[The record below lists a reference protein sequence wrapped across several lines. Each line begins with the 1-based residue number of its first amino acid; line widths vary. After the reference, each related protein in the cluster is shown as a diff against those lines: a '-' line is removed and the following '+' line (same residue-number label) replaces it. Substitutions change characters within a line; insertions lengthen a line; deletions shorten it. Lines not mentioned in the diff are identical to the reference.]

1 MIRLWKTVYGYTYDH
16 ARIISLEFCAFY
28 SYNKIE
34 TSYSQEVWIWH
45 ILKEIWK
52 KRYYRYPV
60 NMQPFLSLVQG
71 KWEKTSFTSTDA

>member
-1 MIRLWKTVYGYTYDH
+1 MIRLWKTVYGYNMITPHY
-16 ARIISLEFCAFY
+16 SLEFCVFY

-34 TSYSQEVWIWH
+34 TNYSQEVLIWH

-71 KWEKTSFTSTDA
+71 KWEKRLFYVN